1 MSIDVKIEEL
11 YQQVRPQVS
20 FKPGQEEFSGGPTAE
35 EDQLDVDRLHGA
47 VFNTHSIFKESSPSD
62 ESVKNNNGQ
71 PPRINNLLE
80 DVFR

>member
-1 MSIDVKIEEL
+1 M
-11 YQQVRPQVS
+11 R
-20 FKPGQEEFSGGPTAE
+20 FKSGQEEPSGGPTAE

-47 VFNTHSIFKESSPSD
+47 VFNTSSIFSSPSD
-62 ESVKNNNGQ
+62 ESVKSNNGQ

>member
-1 MSIDVKIEEL
+1 M
-11 YQQVRPQVS
+11 R
-20 FKPGQEEFSGGPTAE
+20 FKSGQEEPSGGPTAE

-47 VFNTHSIFKESSPSD
+47 VFNTSSIFKESSSPSD
-62 ESVKNNNGQ
+62 ESVKSNNGQ

>member
-1 MSIDVKIEEL
+1 MRPK
-11 YQQVRPQVS
+11 VR
-20 FKPGQEEFSGGPTAE
+20 FKSGQEEPSGGPTAE

-47 VFNTHSIFKESSPSD
+47 VFNTSSIFKESSSPSD
-62 ESVKNNNGQ
+62 ESVKSNNGQ

>member
-1 MSIDVKIEEL
+1 MRPK
-11 YQQVRPQVS
+11 VR
-20 FKPGQEEFSGGPTAE
+20 FKSGQEEPSGGPTAE

-47 VFNTHSIFKESSPSD
+47 VFNTSSIFKESSSSPSD
-62 ESVKNNNGQ
+62 ESVKSKNGQ